1 MTMFTK
7 ILAGGVGLAAM
18 AAAAPATAQYTYP
31 YSYSPYG
38 NAYGY
43 QYGNQPYGNAY
54 GYYSNAAEQMAA
66 QRCAAEVETRLQRGT
81 NVGGVLTSILGMR
94 TAPAGRVLSIHNV
107 KSTNVSMR
115 VRGIADSGRMA
126 YNYGPYGY
134 GAYGA
139 VGHNYA
145 TAGDLSF
152 KCDVDYR
159 GRIRDVDIVR
169 RR

>member
-1 MTMFTK
+1 MTIMTK
-7 ILAGGVGLAAM
+7 IFAGGLGLAAI
-18 AAAAPATAQYTYP
+18 AAATPANAQYGYP
-31 YSYSPYG
+31 
-38 NAYGY
+38 AYGY
-43 QYGNQPYGNAY
+43 PSYGAPYGNAY
-54 GYYSNAAEQMAA
+54 GYYSNAGAEQMAA
-66 QRCAAEVETRLQRGT
+66 QRCAAEVETRLHRGT
-81 NVGGVLTSILGMR
+81 NVGGVLASILGVR
-94 TAPAGRVLSIHNV
+94 TAPAGRVLSIHDV

-126 YNYGPYGY
+126 YNSGPYGY

-139 VGHNYA
+139 VGYNYA

-152 KCDVDYR
+152 KCVVDYQ